1 MSLESL
7 KPTETVN
14 LMSNVIDMNKYKSV
28 KDVDTDTDGAYIQI
42 TIGESSDE
50 DVIILVEQVEVI
62 GTTTHKGKLVLDVEM
77 LHSLIEQL
85 ISAADVINEGDLV

>member
-1 MSLESL
+1 
-7 KPTETVN
+7 
-14 LMSNVIDMNKYKSV
+14 MSNVIDMNKYKSV
-28 KDVDTDTDGAYIQI
+28 KDVDTDGAYMQI
-42 TIGESSDE
+42 IIGESADE
-50 DVIILVEQVEVI
+50 DVIILVEQVEVV

>member
-28 KDVDTDTDGAYIQI
+28 KDVDTDGAYMQI
-42 TIGESSDE
+42 TIGESADE